1 MTARARSTT
10 APARRQ
16 AEPAR
21 QRPIERVRPSRRPAS
36 RTATNPRTRTRA
48 ASVVRWLWVPALA
61 LMLGGIVF
69 INAATLRLSTRSS
82 LTMQR
87 SSEAQ
92 SEIINLNQALQQED
106 AQVRNAAARALGM
119 KQENAQQITFLRA
132 KSPTP

>member
-1 MTARARSTT
+1 MIAGARSTT
-10 APARRQ
+10 APARRR

-21 QRPIERVRPSRRPAS
+21 QRPIERVRPTRRPAS
-36 RTATNPRTRTRA
+36 RAATKPRTHTRA
-48 ASVVRWLWVPALA
+48 AGVVRWLWVPALA
-61 LMLGGIVF
+61 IMLGGIVF
-69 INAATLRLSTRSS
+69 INAATLRISTRSS

-119 KQENAQQITFLRA
+119 RQENPQQITFLNA